1 MKKHILIIEDDILLG
16 DVLTQKLTHE
26 GYQVTLETDG
36 AQGLQQM
43 TKLLPDLVLL
53 DIILPTMNG
62 YEVLEARQ
70 KNPRLMT
77 IPIVIISNSG
87 QPVEINR
94 ALALGIKDYLVKAQ
108 FDPDEL
114 LGKIRPLLE
123 SNVLNVADPKKRLS
137 NIKVFW
143 VEDDAFLSELL
154 GAKLKREGC
163 ISIYAKDGEEAIKLL
178 ANQNPDIILLDLILP
193 GMNGIEVLKHI
204 KADPRTAQVPVIV
217 FSNLGQ
223 DKDKEETIRLGA
235 VKHLIKAEH
244 DPDDIVHEI
253 LSVVKK

>member
-1 MKKHILIIEDDILLG
+1 MKKQILIIEDDILLG
-16 DVLTQKLTHE
+16 EVLKEKLTHE
-26 GYQVTLETDG
+26 GYDVTIALDG
-36 AQGLQQM
+36 EKGFAQM
-43 TKLLPDLVLL
+43 SAHKPDLVLL
-53 DIILPTMNG
+53 DIIMPTMNG

-70 KNPRLMT
+70 NDPILMK
-77 IPIVIISNSG
+77 IPVIIISNSG

-94 ALALGIKDYLVKAQ
+94 ALALGVKDYLIKAQ

-114 LGKIRPLLE
+114 LIKIRPFLE
-123 SNVLNVADPKKRLS
+123 SVAKNSLGQRLS
-137 NIKVFW
+137 GIKVFW

-154 GAKLKREGC
+154 GAKLKKEGC
-163 ISIYAKDGEEAIKLL
+163 VSIYAKDGEEAIKLL
-178 ANQNPDIILLDLILP
+178 ENQNPDVILLDLILP

-204 KADPRTAQVPVIV
+204 KSIPRIASVPVII

-253 LSVVKK
+253 LSVVAKK